1 MYFGELST
9 CEDVIKLL
17 KITIDRQKITINLNE
32 AIKSFSKDK
41 IKAFLKIKVKMLLLK
56 KSFFK

>member
-32 AIKSFSKDK
+32 AIKRFSKDK
-41 IKAFLKIKVKMLLLK
+41 GQNAVAEKVVL
-56 KSFFK
+56 